1 MPSKTD
7 AVEPSTSSGM
17 PETSHFTSTQSAT
30 TTTHLSQSVKPSPK
44 PQSNAPDNI
53 FNLRDCLPMFMVAGG
68 LIIACT
74 ILLVS
79 TLILAWKVC
88 QLSCRIKALSEN
100 ADLVSSTEYWMGTTM
115 KNKSKSDTETREASM
130 LMADVS
136 QMQEEKE
143 MTEGETVKSDDQKK
157 EVEHGGNSEEASPTP
172 AEDLSSSKPQE
183 EATDSQ

>member
-1 MPSKTD
+1 
-7 AVEPSTSSGM
+7 
-17 PETSHFTSTQSAT
+17 
-30 TTTHLSQSVKPSPK
+30 
-44 PQSNAPDNI
+44 
-53 FNLRDCLPMFMVAGG
+53 MFMVAGG

-79 TLILAWKVC
+79 TLILACKVC

-100 ADLVSSTEYWMGTTM
+100 TDLVSSTEYWTGTTM
-115 KNKSKSDTETREASM
+115 KNKNKSDTETREASM

-143 MTEGETVKSDDQKK
+143 MTEGETVKSDDQEK
-157 EVEHGGNSEEASPTP
+157 EVEHGGNSEEASPTL